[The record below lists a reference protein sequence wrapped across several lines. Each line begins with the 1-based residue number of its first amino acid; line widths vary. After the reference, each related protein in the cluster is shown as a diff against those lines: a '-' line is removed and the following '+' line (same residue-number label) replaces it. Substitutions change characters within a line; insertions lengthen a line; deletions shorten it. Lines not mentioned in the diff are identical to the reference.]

1 MTAATTGW
9 LVAALLLAAGVLAGP
24 AARWTGPRA
33 ARLRVRRPWWVRAE
47 AASRP
52 EDELLRGARL
62 AERAAA
68 LLRAGVAPTTAWQH
82 AARPPVAALPGT
94 ASPGTASSGTAPGG
108 TARALPADGGVDL
121 GGAPPAVQ
129 AVWRLAERT
138 GAPAA
143 DALAACAAGLRED
156 ADAHAALRVATA
168 GARVSARTVA
178 LLPLVGLALGAALGA
193 PPWQTLLA
201 TGAGRGCAVLG
212 VGLLLAGRHW
222 TQRMVRSA
230 AGGLG

>member
-1 MTAATTGW
+1 MSATGAGW
-9 LVAALLLAAGVLAGP
+9 LVAALLLVAVLLLRPVRARAPAGTGGVRLP
-24 AARWTGPRA
+24 PLRRRRPGPRSPA
-33 ARLRVRRPWWVRAE
+33 
-47 AASRP
+47 RP
-52 EDELLRGARL
+52 EDELLAGARL

-68 LLRAGVAPTTAWQH
+68 LLRAGVAPATAWRH
-82 AARPPVAALPGT
+82 ATGGAPA
-94 ASPGTASSGTAPGG
+94 SGT
-108 TARALPADGGVDL
+108 TTDGVDL
-121 GGAPPAVQ
+121 GDAPPAVR

-143 DALAACAAGLRED
+143 DALDACAAGLRAD

-178 LLPLVGLALGAALGA
+178 VLPLVGLALGAVLGA

-201 TGAGRGCAVLG
+201 TTPGRACAV
-212 VGLLLAGRHW
+212 VGTLLLLAGRSW
-222 TQRMVRSA
+222 TRRMVRSA